1 MVVKTERKFEIS
13 ETKNPVSGFLFPAL
27 GVFARKVLMAE
38 GIFVKN
44 IVPEEETSASEDPL
58 CFRT

>member
-1 MVVKTERKFEIS
+1 VKTERKFEIS
-13 ETKNPVSGFLFPAL
+13 ETQIPVSGFLFPAL
-27 GVFARKVLMAE
+27 GIFACKVLMAE

-44 IVPEEETSASEDPL
+44 ILTEERSTSGNPL